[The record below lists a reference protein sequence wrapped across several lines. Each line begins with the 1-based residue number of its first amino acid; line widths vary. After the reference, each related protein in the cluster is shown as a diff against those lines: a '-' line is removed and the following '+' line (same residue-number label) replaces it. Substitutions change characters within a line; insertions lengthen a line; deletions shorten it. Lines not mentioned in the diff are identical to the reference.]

1 MKIRVACETINKQN
15 KLPCKAPGILCKN
28 GNIRCRVHGGYST
41 GPKSAKTTE
50 GKIKL
55 LKNLKRKDYERTCI
69 NIRNRE
75 LNRIAADERNSA
87 HQDLQRQEQSELV
100 KSL

>member
-55 LKNLKRKDYERTCI
+55 LKNLKLKNYERIATD
-69 NIRNRE
+69 IRNRE
-75 LNRIAADERNSA
+75 LNYNSTDERNSVN
-87 HQDLQRQEQSELV
+87 QDLQSQR
-100 KSL
+100 

>member
-1 MKIRVACETINKQN
+1 MKKIRVACETINKQN

-55 LKNLKRKDYERTCI
+55 LKNLKLKNYERIATD
-69 NIRNRE
+69 IRNRE
-75 LNRIAADERNSA
+75 LNHNSTDERNSIN
-87 HQDLQRQEQSELV
+87 QDLQGQR
-100 KSL
+100 

>member
-1 MKIRVACETINKQN
+1 MKKIRVDCETINKQN

-28 GNIRCRVHGGYST
+28 GNIRCRIHGGAST

-55 LKNLKRKDYERTCI
+55 LLNLKRKDHERI
-69 NIRNRE
+69 AANIRNRE
-75 LNRIAADERNSA
+75 LNRISTDEWNSTNK
-87 HQDLQRQEQSELV
+87 DLQS
-100 KSL
+100 

>member
-1 MKIRVACETINKQN
+1 MKKIRVDCETINKQN
-15 KLPCKAPGILCKN
+15 KLPCKAPGILCKD

-55 LKNLKRKDYERTCI
+55 LKNLKLKNYERIATD
-69 NIRNRE
+69 IRNRE
-75 LNRIAADERNSA
+75 LNHNSIDERNTIN
-87 HQDLQRQEQSELV
+87 QDLQSQG
-100 KSL
+100 

>member
-1 MKIRVACETINKQN
+1 MKKIRVDCETINKQN

-55 LKNLKRKDYERTCI
+55 LKNLKLKNYERIATD
-69 NIRNRE
+69 IRNRE
-75 LNRIAADERNSA
+75 LNHNSTDEWNSIN
-87 HQDLQRQEQSELV
+87 QDLQSQG
-100 KSL
+100 

>member
-55 LKNLKRKDYERTCI
+55 LKNLKLKNYERIATD
-69 NIRNRE
+69 IRNRE
-75 LNRIAADERNSA
+75 LNNNSTDERNSIN
-87 HQDLQRQEQSELV
+87 QDLQSQR
-100 KSL
+100 

>member
-1 MKIRVACETINKQN
+1 MKIKLSCQTVNKQN

-28 GNIRCRVHGGYST
+28 GNIRCRIHGGYST

-55 LKNLKRKDYERTCI
+55 LRNLKLKDYERIATD
-69 NIRNRE
+69 IRTRE
-75 LNRIAADERNSA
+75 QYRNTVDA
-87 HQDLQRQEQSELV
+87 RNTFNQDLQS
-100 KSL
+100 

>member
-1 MKIRVACETINKQN
+1 MKIRVDCETINKQN

-55 LKNLKRKDYERTCI
+55 LKNLKLKNYERIATD
-69 NIRNRE
+69 IRNRE
-75 LNRIAADERNSA
+75 LNHNSTDEWNSIN
-87 HQDLQRQEQSELV
+87 QDLQSQG
-100 KSL
+100 

>member
-1 MKIRVACETINKQN
+1 MKKIRVDCETINKQN

-55 LKNLKRKDYERTCI
+55 LKNLKLKNYERIATD
-69 NIRNRE
+69 IRNRE
-75 LNRIAADERNSA
+75 LNRNSIDERNTIN
-87 HQDLQRQEQSELV
+87 QDLQSQG
-100 KSL
+100 

>member
-1 MKIRVACETINKQN
+1 MKKIRVACETINKQN

-55 LKNLKRKDYERTCI
+55 LKNLKLKNYERIATD
-69 NIRNRE
+69 IRNRE
-75 LNRIAADERNSA
+75 LNHNSTDERNSIN
-87 HQDLQRQEQSELV
+87 QDLQS
-100 KSL
+100 

>member
-1 MKIRVACETINKQN
+1 MKKIRVACETINKQN

-55 LKNLKRKDYERTCI
+55 LKNLKLKNYERIATD
-69 NIRNRE
+69 IRNRE
-75 LNRIAADERNSA
+75 LNHNSTDERNSIN
-87 HQDLQRQEQSELV
+87 QDLQGQG
-100 KSL
+100 

>member
-28 GNIRCRVHGGYST
+28 GNIRCRVPGGYSR

-55 LKNLKRKDYERTCI
+55 LKNLKLKNYERIATD
-69 NIRNRE
+69 IRNRE
-75 LNRIAADERNSA
+75 LNHNSTDERNSIN
-87 HQDLQRQEQSELV
+87 QDLQSQR
-100 KSL
+100 

>member
-1 MKIRVACETINKQN
+1 MKKIRVDCETINKQN

-41 GPKSAKTTE
+41 GPRSAKTTE

-55 LKNLKRKDYERTCI
+55 LKNLKLKNYERIATD
-69 NIRNRE
+69 IRNRE
-75 LNRIAADERNSA
+75 LNHNSTDERNSIN
-87 HQDLQRQEQSELV
+87 QDLQSQG
-100 KSL
+100 

>member
-1 MKIRVACETINKQN
+1 MKKIRVDCETINKQN

-28 GNIRCRVHGGYST
+28 GNIRCRIHGGAST

-55 LKNLKRKDYERTCI
+55 LLNLKRKDHERI
-69 NIRNRE
+69 AADIRNRE
-75 LNRIAADERNSA
+75 LNRISTDERNSTNK
-87 HQDLQRQEQSELV
+87 DLQS
-100 KSL
+100 

>member
-1 MKIRVACETINKQN
+1 MKKIRVDCETINKQN

-55 LKNLKRKDYERTCI
+55 LKNLKLKNYERIATD
-69 NIRNRE
+69 IRNRE
-75 LNRIAADERNSA
+75 LNYNSTDERNSIN
-87 HQDLQRQEQSELV
+87 QDLQSQG
-100 KSL
+100 

>member
-1 MKIRVACETINKQN
+1 MKKIRVACETINKQN

-41 GPKSAKTTE
+41 GPRSAKTTE

-55 LKNLKRKDYERTCI
+55 IKNLKLKNYERI
-69 NIRNRE
+69 AADIRNRE
-75 LNRIAADERNSA
+75 LNRNAADERNTVN
-87 HQDLQRQEQSELV
+87 QDLQSQR
-100 KSL
+100 

>member
-1 MKIRVACETINKQN
+1 MKKIRVACETINKQN

-55 LKNLKRKDYERTCI
+55 LKNLKLKNYERIATD
-69 NIRNRE
+69 IRNRE
-75 LNRIAADERNSA
+75 LNHNATDERNSIN
-87 HQDLQRQEQSELV
+87 QDLQSQG
-100 KSL
+100 

>member
-1 MKIRVACETINKQN
+1 MKKIRVDCETINKQN

-55 LKNLKRKDYERTCI
+55 LKNLKLKNYERI
-69 NIRNRE
+69 AIDIRNRE
-75 LNRIAADERNSA
+75 LNHNSTDERNSIN
-87 HQDLQRQEQSELV
+87 QDLQSQG
-100 KSL
+100 

>member
-1 MKIRVACETINKQN
+1 MQKIRVACETINKQN

-55 LKNLKRKDYERTCI
+55 LKNLKLKNYERIATD
-69 NIRNRE
+69 IRNRE
-75 LNRIAADERNSA
+75 LNHNSTDERNSIN
-87 HQDLQRQEQSELV
+87 QDLQSQG
-100 KSL
+100 

>member
-1 MKIRVACETINKQN
+1 MKKIRVDCETINKQH

-55 LKNLKRKDYERTCI
+55 LKNLKLKNYERIATD
-69 NIRNRE
+69 IRNRE
-75 LNRIAADERNSA
+75 LNHNSTDERNSIN
-87 HQDLQRQEQSELV
+87 QDLQSQG
-100 KSL
+100 

>member
-1 MKIRVACETINKQN
+1 MKIRLNCQTVNKQN

-55 LKNLKRKDYERTCI
+55 LRNLKLKDYERIATD
-69 NIRNRE
+69 IRTRE
-75 LNRIAADERNSA
+75 QHRNTVDA
-87 HQDLQRQEQSELV
+87 RNTFNQDLQS
-100 KSL
+100 

>member
-1 MKIRVACETINKQN
+1 MKKIRVACETINKQN

-55 LKNLKRKDYERTCI
+55 LKNLKLKNYERIATD
-69 NIRNRE
+69 IRNRE
-75 LNRIAADERNSA
+75 LNHNSTDERNSIN
-87 HQDLQRQEQSELV
+87 QDLQSQG
-100 KSL
+100 

>member
-1 MKIRVACETINKQN
+1 MKKIKVACETINKQN
-15 KLPCKAPGILCKN
+15 KLPCKASGILCKN
-28 GNIRCRVHGGYST
+28 GNIRCRIHGGASS

-55 LKNLKRKDYERTCI
+55 LKNLKLKNYERIAT

-75 LNRIAADERNSA
+75 LNCNSTDERNSTY
-87 HQDLQRQEQSELV
+87 QDLQSQG
-100 KSL
+100 

>member
-1 MKIRVACETINKQN
+1 MKKIRVDCETINKQN

-55 LKNLKRKDYERTCI
+55 LKNLKLKNYERIATD
-69 NIRNRE
+69 IRNRE
-75 LNRIAADERNSA
+75 LNHNSIDERNTIN
-87 HQDLQRQEQSELV
+87 QDLQSQR
-100 KSL
+100 

>member
-1 MKIRVACETINKQN
+1 MKKIRVDCETINKQN

-28 GNIRCRVHGGYST
+28 GNIRCRIHGGYST

-55 LKNLKRKDYERTCI
+55 LKNLKLKNYERIATD
-69 NIRNRE
+69 IRNRE
-75 LNRIAADERNSA
+75 LNHNSIDERNTIN
-87 HQDLQRQEQSELV
+87 QDLQSQG
-100 KSL
+100 

>member
-1 MKIRVACETINKQN
+1 MKKIRVDCETINKQN

-41 GPKSAKTTE
+41 GPKSANTTE

-55 LKNLKRKDYERTCI
+55 LKNLKLKNYERIATD
-69 NIRNRE
+69 IRNRE
-75 LNRIAADERNSA
+75 LNHNSIDERNTIN
-87 HQDLQRQEQSELV
+87 QDLQSQR
-100 KSL
+100 

>member
-1 MKIRVACETINKQN
+1 MKKIRVACETINKQN

-41 GPKSAKTTE
+41 GPKSANTTE

-55 LKNLKRKDYERTCI
+55 LKNLKLKNYERIATD
-69 NIRNRE
+69 IRNRE
-75 LNRIAADERNSA
+75 LNHNSTDERNSIN
-87 HQDLQRQEQSELV
+87 QDLQSQG
-100 KSL
+100 

>member
-1 MKIRVACETINKQN
+1 MKKIRVDCETINKQN

-28 GNIRCRVHGGYST
+28 GNIRCRIHGGAST

-55 LKNLKRKDYERTCI
+55 LLNLKRKDHERI
-69 NIRNRE
+69 AANIRNRE
-75 LNRIAADERNSA
+75 LNNNSTDEWNSTNK
-87 HQDLQRQEQSELV
+87 DLQS
-100 KSL
+100 

>member
-1 MKIRVACETINKQN
+1 MKKIRVDCETINKQN

-55 LKNLKRKDYERTCI
+55 LKNLKLKNYERIATD
-69 NIRNRE
+69 IRNRE
-75 LNRIAADERNSA
+75 LNHNSIDERNTIN
-87 HQDLQRQEQSELV
+87 QDLQGQG
-100 KSL
+100 

>member
-55 LKNLKRKDYERTCI
+55 LKNLKLKNYERIATD
-69 NIRNRE
+69 IRNRE
-75 LNRIAADERNSA
+75 LNHNSTDERNSVN
-87 HQDLQRQEQSELV
+87 QDLQSQR
-100 KSL
+100 

>member
-1 MKIRVACETINKQN
+1 MKKIRVACETINKQN

-41 GPKSAKTTE
+41 GPRSAKTTE

-55 LKNLKRKDYERTCI
+55 IKNLKLKNYERI
-69 NIRNRE
+69 AADIRNRE
-75 LNRIAADERNSA
+75 LNRNAADERNTVD
-87 HQDLQRQEQSELV
+87 QDLQSQG
-100 KSL
+100 

>member
-55 LKNLKRKDYERTCI
+55 LKNLKLKNYERIATD
-69 NIRNRE
+69 IRNRE
-75 LNRIAADERNSA
+75 LNHNSTDERNSIN
-87 HQDLQRQEQSELV
+87 QDLQSQG
-100 KSL
+100 

>member
-1 MKIRVACETINKQN
+1 MKKIRVACETINKQN

-41 GPKSAKTTE
+41 GPRSAKTTE

-55 LKNLKRKDYERTCI
+55 IKNLKLKNYERI
-69 NIRNRE
+69 AADIRNRE
-75 LNRIAADERNSA
+75 LNRNTADERNTVD
-87 HQDLQRQEQSELV
+87 QDLQSQR
-100 KSL
+100 

>member
-1 MKIRVACETINKQN
+1 MKKIRVDCETINKQN

-55 LKNLKRKDYERTCI
+55 LKNLKLKNYERIATD
-69 NIRNRE
+69 IRNRE
-75 LNRIAADERNSA
+75 LNHNSTDERNTIN
-87 HQDLQRQEQSELV
+87 QDLQSQG
-100 KSL
+100 

>member
-1 MKIRVACETINKQN
+1 MKKIRVDCETINKQN

-55 LKNLKRKDYERTCI
+55 LKNLKLKNYERIATD
-69 NIRNRE
+69 IRNRE
-75 LNRIAADERNSA
+75 LNHNSIDERNTINK
-87 HQDLQRQEQSELV
+87 DLQSQG
-100 KSL
+100 

>member
-1 MKIRVACETINKQN
+1 MIKIRVACETINKQN

-55 LKNLKRKDYERTCI
+55 LKNLKLKNYERIATD
-69 NIRNRE
+69 IRNRE
-75 LNRIAADERNSA
+75 LNHNSTDERNSIN
-87 HQDLQRQEQSELV
+87 QDLQSQG
-100 KSL
+100 

>member
-1 MKIRVACETINKQN
+1 MKKIRVDCETINKQN

-28 GNIRCRVHGGYST
+28 GNIRCRIHGGAST

-55 LKNLKRKDYERTCI
+55 LLNLKRKDHERI
-69 NIRNRE
+69 AADIRNRE
-75 LNRIAADERNSA
+75 LNRISIDERNSTNK
-87 HQDLQRQEQSELV
+87 DLQS
-100 KSL
+100 

>member
-1 MKIRVACETINKQN
+1 MKKIRVDCETINKQN

-55 LKNLKRKDYERTCI
+55 LKNLKLKNYERIATD
-69 NIRNRE
+69 IRNRE
-75 LNRIAADERNSA
+75 LNHNSTNERNSIN
-87 HQDLQRQEQSELV
+87 QDLQSQG
-100 KSL
+100 

>member
-1 MKIRVACETINKQN
+1 MQKIRVACETINKQN

-28 GNIRCRVHGGYST
+28 GNIRCKVHGGYST

-55 LKNLKRKDYERTCI
+55 LKNLKLKNYERIATD
-69 NIRNRE
+69 IRNRE
-75 LNRIAADERNSA
+75 LNHNSTDEWNSTN
-87 HQDLQRQEQSELV
+87 QDLQSQR
-100 KSL
+100 

>member
-1 MKIRVACETINKQN
+1 MKKIRVDCETINKQN

-28 GNIRCRVHGGYST
+28 GNIRCRIHGGAST

-55 LKNLKRKDYERTCI
+55 LLNLKRKDHERI
-69 NIRNRE
+69 AADIRNRE
-75 LNRIAADERNSA
+75 LNRISIDEWNSTNK
-87 HQDLQRQEQSELV
+87 DLQS
-100 KSL
+100 